1 MNKKFYRMIAGG
13 LGALMLLGL
22 VACKPAEPQRQEPSE
37 STAGAGKLF
46 EKPTEISIVLS
57 SHVSWP
63 FNENWIL
70 WDYVEEA
77 TGATLKLQAIPSN
90 DQDTKIA
97 LMMSSPETLP
107 DLLHTWKKQ
116 TVDNYMWSG
125 AYLSYDDH
133 MDLMPNYQKFWA
145 SIPKAERKEL
155 FAQRTSGDG
164 KIYSAPSYGTQ
175 TVNNLRTW
183 MYRKDILDKH
193 GLAVP
198 STSTELYET
207 AKKLKQLY
215 PESYPI
221 CFRTGLSKI
230 TEWGPSW
237 QKDFTQYSYYDYG
250 DQTWKF
256 GAREPAMRT
265 IVEYFLKLKNE
276 ELVPPNYITME
287 TKSWEELMS
296 TDRGFFTLDY
306 IVRIDF
312 FNLANR
318 QDNPDYT
325 LALMAPP
332 KPDISGGRQKL
343 FKGNL
348 DFYGYCVC
356 NTGKEDRIENAFRF
370 VDWMYTDEAT
380 ELLSWGKEGETY
392 EVVDGRKQFILE
404 GDEQPQNKYGIAT
417 YGLYQR
423 ILTEANEATYTLEQ
437 VEACHEVLQYLE
449 PNSLPTQWLP
459 LTEDEASEANAI
471 ISEVNNYTDEQ
482 LSKFLLGQTPMSEWD
497 TFQKGL
503 ADSQIDRLLEIYD
516 QAYKRVIAQ

>member
-1 MNKKFYRMIAGG
+1 
-13 LGALMLLGL
+13 
-22 VACKPAEPQRQEPSE
+22 
-37 STAGAGKLF
+37 
-46 EKPTEISIVLS
+46 
-57 SHVSWP
+57 
-63 FNENWIL
+63 
-70 WDYVEEA
+70 
-77 TGATLKLQAIPSN
+77 
-90 DQDTKIA
+90 
-97 LMMSSPETLP
+97 
-107 DLLHTWKKQ
+107 
-116 TVDNYMWSG
+116 
-125 AYLSYDDH
+125 
-133 MDLMPNYQKFWA
+133 
-145 SIPKAERKEL
+145 
-155 FAQRTSGDG
+155 
-164 KIYSAPSYGTQ
+164 
-175 TVNNLRTW
+175 
-183 MYRKDILDKH
+183 
-193 GLAVP
+193 
-198 STSTELYET
+198 
-207 AKKLKQLY
+207 
-215 PESYPI
+215 
-221 CFRTGLSKI
+221 
-230 TEWGPSW
+230 
-237 QKDFTQYSYYDYG
+237 
-250 DQTWKF
+250 
-256 GAREPAMRT
+256 
-265 IVEYFLKLKNE
+265 
-276 ELVPPNYITME
+276 
-287 TKSWEELMS
+287 MS

-332 KPDISGGRQKL
+332 KPDIPGGRQKL